1 MRKPQG
7 LMPNSKPKTTTP
19 KLDALRQQFQPKAA
33 RSLEDELAT
42 MDENQMQSLTTT
54 VKMATAMYNAED
66 MKSYAAHVDNMY
78 PKQLADRKR
87 LIVRIMKE
95 LSPEGEYQG
104 KAKPE
109 PNYANEFYNRLDMQ
123 LRPAKQPS
131 AEEQLS
137 FMRKLV
143 QP

>member
-1 MRKPQG
+1 MTNAQG
-7 LMPNSKPKTTTP
+7 LMPNSKPKTKTP
-19 KLDALRQQFQPKAA
+19 KLDALRTELQPKAA
-33 RSLEDELAT
+33 QSLEEQLAT
-42 MDENQMQSLTTT
+42 LDEIQMQSLTTT
-54 VKMATAMYNAED
+54 VKMATAMYHAED

>member
-1 MRKPQG
+1 MTNTQG

-19 KLDALRQQFQPKAA
+19 KLDALRAEFQPKAA
-33 RSLEDELAT
+33 RSLEEQLAGL
-42 MDENQMQSLTTT
+42 DENQIQSLTTT

-66 MKSYAAHVDNMY
+66 MKSYAAHVEQMY
-78 PKQLADRKR
+78 PKQPADRKR
-87 LIVRIMKE
+87 LIVRIMQD
-95 LSPEGEYQG
+95 LNPEREYQG

>member
-1 MRKPQG
+1 MTNTQG
-7 LMPNSKPKTTTP
+7 LMRNLKPKTTTP
-19 KLDALRQQFQPKAA
+19 KLDALRAEFAPKAA
-33 RSLEDELAT
+33 RSLEEQLAGL
-42 MDENQMQSLTTT
+42 DENQIQSLTTT

-66 MKSYAAHVDNMY
+66 MKSYAAHVEQMY
-78 PKQLADRKR
+78 PKQPADRKR

-95 LSPEGEYQG
+95 LSAESEYQG

-123 LRPAKQPS
+123 LRPATQPS

-137 FMRKLV
+137 FMDKLV

>member
-1 MRKPQG
+1 MTNTQG

-19 KLDALRQQFQPKAA
+19 KLDALRAEFQPKAA
-33 RSLEDELAT
+33 RSLEEQLAGL
-42 MDENQMQSLTTT
+42 DENQMQSLTTT
-54 VKMATAMYNAED
+54 VKMATAMYHAED
-66 MKSYAAHVDNMY
+66 MKSYAAHVENMY
-78 PKQLADRKR
+78 PRQSADRKR
-87 LIVRIMKE
+87 LIVRIMQE
-95 LSPEGEYQG
+95 LSPEREYQG

>member
-66 MKSYAAHVDNMY
+66 MKSYAAHVENMY
-78 PKQLADRKR
+78 PRQSAERKR
-87 LIVRIMKE
+87 LMVRIMKE
-95 LSPEGEYQG
+95 LSPEREYQG

>member
-1 MRKPQG
+1 MTNTQG
-7 LMPNSKPKTTTP
+7 LMRNSKPKTTTP

-33 RSLEDELAT
+33 RSLEEQLAGL
-42 MDENQMQSLTTT
+42 DENQMQSLTTT
-54 VKMATAMYNAED
+54 VKMASMMYNAED
-66 MKSYAAHVDNMY
+66 MKSYAAHVENMY
-78 PKQLADRKR
+78 PRQSAERKR
-87 LIVRIMKE
+87 LMVRIMKE
-95 LSPEGEYQG
+95 LSPEREYQG
-104 KAKPE
+104 EAKPE

-137 FMRKLV
+137 FMDKLM